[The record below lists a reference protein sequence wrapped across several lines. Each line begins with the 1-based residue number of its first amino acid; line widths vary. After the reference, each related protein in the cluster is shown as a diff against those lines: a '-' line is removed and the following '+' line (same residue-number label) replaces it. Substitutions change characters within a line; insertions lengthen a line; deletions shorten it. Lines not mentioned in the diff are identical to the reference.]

1 MGNGNNRP
9 LCVAVQEERMGWE
22 VMIWRGGQ
30 KTITEDFGQHLKN
43 LGSLKRNMAMF
54 AFRPV
59 MLVATWKRNV
69 KETG

>member
-1 MGNGNNRP
+1 
-9 LCVAVQEERMGWE
+9 
-22 VMIWRGGQ
+22 MIWRGGQ